1 MTNPSVPPS
10 PAIGKVGSKR
20 FTTTAE
26 SPIRPPASAG
36 SRLKG
41 SVMGGVKRL
50 FRAAMQPALPRAG
63 APLRQARRCLDDG
76 YERFLKTMLEPDHV
90 YGPRA
95 IAALAGL
102 LQAEQAYGAAGGR
115 LATLHPNADA
125 VAYRPPLEAFSFTD
139 LLALRQRLPQA
150 AVRDPHGD
158 AIVAYARDAIEQEI
172 AIRERPFRAVIAL
185 LLHSTPS
192 RTELDPALRALATAV
207 SRRERHGEHPARFL
221 GGLIGRLANEE
232 LAAIAAALAGPSVRT
247 WPALPPHSGGHTS
260 VAISAPDGG
269 AQACARALKDAVDAC
284 MRSRLVVRARLAF
297 KDGLETARPPALVV
311 QAVLKE
317 LLQGATAMQGQSVSG
332 SAALSGQVAV
342 LFAKALA
349 GDGSVDVRP
358 YTGVLDPAQLD
369 AFEAHLPALTSAR
382 RRQVQQAIDS
392 VRRSR
397 ARGVPMPRPQAG
409 PGFPAMEGISMQA
422 ARILAR
428 LLARRRTESVPQSPP
443 PDPALASHYTA
454 RFGMQTLKRMS
465 LNITP
470 HANGDFDVS
479 VTTQLDPGFADQ
491 PVSLTYT
498 ARIAPDTRTLKGA
511 FRHQR

>member
-1 MTNPSVPPS
+1 MTNPSAPPS

-26 SPIRPPASAG
+26 SAIRPPASAG
-36 SRLKG
+36 ARLKG

-63 APLRQARRCLDDG
+63 APLRQARHALDDG
-76 YERFLKTMLEPDHV
+76 YERFLNTMLEPDHV

-95 IAALAGL
+95 IAALAGV
-102 LQAEQAYGAAGGR
+102 LQAEHAYSAAGGR
-115 LATLHPNADA
+115 LVTLHPNADA
-125 VAYRPPLEAFSFTD
+125 AAYRPPLEAFSFTD
-139 LLALRQRLPQA
+139 LLALRQRLPQVVA
-150 AVRDPHGD
+150 RDPHGG
-158 AIVAYARDAIEQEI
+158 ATVAYARSAIEHEI
-172 AIRERPFRAVIAL
+172 SIRERPFRAVIAL
-185 LLHSTPS
+185 LLRNTPS
-192 RTELDPALRALATAV
+192 RTELDPALRALAIAV

-221 GGLIGRLANEE
+221 GGLTGRLANEE
-232 LAAIAAALAGPSVRT
+232 LAAIAAALAAPAVRT
-247 WPALPPHSGGHTS
+247 WRALPAHSGSHTS

-269 AQACARALKDAVDAC
+269 AQGCARALKDAVDAC

-297 KDGLETARPPALVV
+297 KHGLETAQAPALVV
-311 QAVLKE
+311 QTVLKE
-317 LLQGATAMQGQSVSG
+317 LLHGAAAMQGYATPG
-332 SAALSGQVAV
+332 SAALSGQVAG

-349 GDGSVDVRP
+349 GDASVDVRP
-358 YTGVLDPAQLD
+358 YAGVLDPDQLD

-392 VRRSR
+392 VRRNR
-397 ARGVPMPRPQAG
+397 AHGVPVPKPQANTG
-409 PGFPAMEGISMQA
+409 HPAMEGISMQA

-428 LLARRRTESVPQSPP
+428 LLARRHGGPAPQPP
-443 PDPALASHYTA
+443 HPDPGLASSCTG

-479 VTTQLDPGFADQ
+479 VTTQLDRGTADQ

-498 ARIAPDTRTLKGA
+498 ARIAPDTRTLRGA